1 MIITYNEET
10 GRIYSK
16 RKAKEDV
23 SLGGIFQPLPPSM
36 VDVGSACDGTKYW
49 EVSMIRNWGKTSN
62 EQNNI
67 SFPKAFQEER
77 IEDA

>member
-36 VDVGSACDGTKYW
+36 VDVGSACDGTN
-49 EVSMIRNWGKTSN
+49 IGKC
-62 EQNNI
+62 
-67 SFPKAFQEER
+67 R
-77 IEDA
+77 